1 MNTKLVAPI
10 VLSGIIFAECA
21 LSEQRLQATLVEQV
35 HIDVSVETPQMLD
48 CSNPNSASGNGPL
61 TRSVKDALQFSD
73 SVAISLHP
81 TSRI

>member
-1 MNTKLVAPI
+1 
-10 VLSGIIFAECA
+10 
-21 LSEQRLQATLVEQV
+21 V